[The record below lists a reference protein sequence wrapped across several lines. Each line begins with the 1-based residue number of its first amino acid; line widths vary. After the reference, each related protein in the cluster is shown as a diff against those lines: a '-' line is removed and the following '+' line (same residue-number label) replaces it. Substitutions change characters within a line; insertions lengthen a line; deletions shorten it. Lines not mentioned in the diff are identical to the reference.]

1 MLRNIKSLKE
11 AGQSL
16 RAAGYEV
23 RVLKV
28 SLNFNKLKEILDGLA
43 LPMIVQL
50 GHRYS
55 CQYTIGIVPNCMVAQ
70 FDTDDISSAFSIV
83 GGSNPDLELI
93 PFSEENLILCCG
105 GQKVINVKKNVPYS
119 FTQAKR
125 LQKRHSI
132 YPFKIS
138 KHCTNHKKL

>member
-1 MLRNIKSLKE
+1 MGKLIGHKPSMEEHMLWNIKSLKE

-28 SLNFNKLKEILDGLA
+28 SLNFNKLKEILDGLV

-50 GHRYS
+50 GHLHS
-55 CQYTIGIVPNCMVAQ
+55 CQYTIGIVPNRMVAQ
-70 FDTDDISSAFSIV
+70 CDTDDIAFSIV

-93 PFSEENLILCCG
+93 PFSEENLILCNG

-125 LQKRHSI
+125 
-132 YPFKIS
+132 
-138 KHCTNHKKL
+138 